1 MTVVTKGLVKFSE
14 EMFVMKYR
22 THTINMYR
30 LFENITKTNEQ
41 GMTPWEYM
49 DVGYSK
55 SLITGDE

>member
-14 EMFVMKYR
+14 EMFVIKYR

-41 GMTPWEYM
+41 RSIWTLGI
-49 DVGYSK
+49 VRV
-55 SLITGDE
+55 